1 MCVAPHARD
10 SAISR
15 ALTRPRQLDAS
26 PLGGGWLPALSSPE
40 VPQRHSGETHVH
52 VTVTRNA
59 GTDREKVERHTA
71 VLRREGEMVEVTK
84 VRP

>member
-1 MCVAPHARD
+1 MGGCREGYGPERYQIAR
-10 SAISR
+10 AKKGEYKVLVHYFR
-15 ALTRPRQLDAS
+15 ANRNL
-26 PLGGGWLPALSSPE
+26 LG
-40 VPQRHSGETHVH
+40 GETHVH